1 MPVIS
6 RASLPEEFFDIT
18 SAMLLIQPEPQYMY
32 AQMWK
37 SALGAALPQPA
48 GLGLPGR
55 QLLQTGAAVPPIESM
70 RLVLDDAVSSQTIKV
85 VPELGAGVGHT
96 VRINRPF
103 YTDSTYTLTSRTIAA
118 GATISTTPLNI
129 SMEQVPL
136 TIQRYAGPYGSSSV
150 QPYGVDRFDA
160 TRAIHNVSEL
170 VGHYLKRDFDKSID
184 SWLVALLDQASSAV
198 YPTGMSA
205 SNDALAANSFPLDF
219 EQLTRVE
226 RTLEDAKIPTFG
238 DGKYICVLTPLQIQ
252 QLMVDPSAQRLAVFE
267 PPANPLLAKSYYK
280 SIGRL
285 SIYKSQTLSTTAN
298 SSSVPVQYGHAFG
311 PGVLLSAIGDLPR
324 VMPNTNDN
332 YGEQVLVVW
341 LMYAAFGLADNRFV
355 VSVRSA

>member
-1 MPVIS
+1 
-6 RASLPEEFFDIT
+6 
-18 SAMLLIQPEPQYMY
+18 
-32 AQMWK
+32 
-37 SALGAALPQPA
+37 
-48 GLGLPGR
+48 
-55 QLLQTGAAVPPIESM
+55 
-70 RLVLDDAVSSQTIKV
+70 
-85 VPELGAGVGHT
+85 
-96 VRINRPF
+96 
-103 YTDSTYTLTSRTIAA
+103 
-118 GATISTTPLNI
+118 
-129 SMEQVPL
+129 
-136 TIQRYAGPYGSSSV
+136 V

-205 SNDALAANSFPLDF
+205 PNDALAANSFPLDF

-285 SIYKSQTLSTTAN
+285 SIYKSQTLSTTLN
-298 SSSVPVQYGHAFG
+298 TSSVPVQYGHAFG